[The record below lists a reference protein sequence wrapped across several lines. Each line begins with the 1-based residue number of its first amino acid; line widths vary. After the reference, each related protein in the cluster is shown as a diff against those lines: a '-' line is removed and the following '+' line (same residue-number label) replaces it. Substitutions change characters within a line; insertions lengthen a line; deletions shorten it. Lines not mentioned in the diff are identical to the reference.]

1 MRVEIRVWEEALLPL
16 AKWGSEILPVILKKI
31 IVEIYE
37 YFSRILGQL
46 KPTLSTPVIPWLCV
60 VYIL

>member
-46 KPTLSTPVIPWLCV
+46 
-60 VYIL
+60 